1 MSIEAMRETLKQVPK
16 YNKTINAT
24 ITWHNKVD
32 AMSDKQVYAVY
43 CRLILNK

>member
-1 MSIEAMRETLKQVPK
+1 MTIEAMREALKQVPK

-24 ITWHNKVD
+24 ITWHDKVD
-32 AMSDKQVYAVY
+32 KMSDKQVCAVY

>member
-1 MSIEAMRETLKQVPK
+1 MTISQMREALKQVAK

-43 CRLILNK
+43 CRLVLNK